1 MNKARK
7 IVSVLLSALMLTSSA
22 ATAITANASTGGT
35 LCDKYATN
43 PGGNVGKQGSITID
57 GNMSDWSS
65 DMLIAQGAAW
75 DVANH
80 YKGGHENCVLD
91 TYALFA
97 SWDSSNLYVAWQMV
111 NTTDTWAREGDGPL
125 SDGGRVL
132 DVPLILALS
141 VDPSSTS
148 MSNKNTSGGP
158 IWGQK
163 MGLEFDTHVDHLL
176 YMSGKPGLGQPAM
189 FTAVDAQGNTNY
201 TDGCK
206 QFKSAGIEYK
216 MAEGNICDSI
226 WGLNF
231 SEDPSDVY
239 DSSADW
245 VDYKTYKGSS
255 ATHNTKYD
263 SFYEIKIPLSVLG
276 IDASYLTQN
285 GIGAMVVAT
294 RGESAL
300 DCIPFDDTMLDNV
313 SGDYSNDPSTSAEKD
328 DIDTI
333 TSSFAMIGKGGP
345 IIPTQP
351 VTQPITTQPVIQPVT
366 TQPVTV
372 ADPMVVATSNLFPQK
387 KVEMDDTFTV
397 TYDLQSAM
405 KLANGQWTL
414 TYDTEY
420 LSFDPD
426 KNADLMPYINS
437 GDMTNTT
444 TGKIYGA
451 FSNVDLYDFS
461 TQQPFVEVTFDIN
474 KTIDKT
480 VYVDLQ
486 VEELSVGYVSNGNT
500 VYKNAVKNSAVV
512 DLSNVSGFTG
522 SSFTYNTAI
531 DYYQVADTL
540 TVKANSNLDCMTAV
554 SNELDENA
562 GTVTVTYKLKS
573 TMNLVNGDWVL
584 SYDANKLQFVKSEN
598 LDAAGKKLNIMPNV
612 TGATINPAYSSN
624 SIRGTF
630 SNLSMYNFTTEK
642 DFVTV
647 TFKVI
652 GKGTANVNL
661 NVTDMSVGYIDS
673 ASGETVPAQIVKAG
687 NEINVTSIKGF
698 ENQALTG
705 EITFVKSAAPEI
717 LYGDVDGNG
726 VVDIDDA
733 TAVQFHLAKVKTLDT
748 DALTRAEVDH
758 SGVVDVDDVTR
769 IQFFLAKVI
778 TSFE

>member
-1 MNKARK
+1 MKKARK

-22 ATAITANASTGGT
+22 ATAITANASTDGT

-43 PGGNVGKQGSITID
+43 PGGKVGKQGSITID

-97 SWDSSNLYVAWQMV
+97 SWDNSNLYVAWQLV

-148 MSNKNTSGGP
+148 MSNKNTSGNP

-163 MGLEFDTHVDHLL
+163 MGLKFDTHVDHLF

-201 TDGCK
+201 EEGCHQYK
-206 QFKSAGIEYK
+206 AAGIEYK

-231 SEDPSDVY
+231 SEDTADVY

-245 VDYKTYKGSS
+245 VDYKTFKGSS

-263 SFYEIKIPLSVLG
+263 SFYEMKIPLSLLG
-276 IDASYLTQN
+276 IDASYLTTN
-285 GIGAMVVAT
+285 GIGAMLVAT

-313 SGDYSNDPSTSAEKD
+313 TGDYSNDPSTSAEKD

-333 TSSFAMIGKGGP
+333 TSSFAMIGKGGQV
-345 IIPTQP
+345 IPTQP
-351 VTQPITTQPVIQPVT
+351 TTKPTEPTTKPTQPTTQPA
-366 TQPVTV
+366 V
-372 ADPMVVATSNLFPQK
+372 AYPMVVATSNLFPEK

-397 TYDLQSAM
+397 TYDLKSAM

-414 TYDTEY
+414 SYDTEY

-426 KNADLMPYINS
+426 KNADLMPFINS
-437 GDMTNTT
+437 GDMVNTT

-451 FSNVDLYDFS
+451 FSDLDLYDFS
-461 TQQPFVEVTFDIN
+461 ASQPFVEVTFDVK
-474 KTIDKT
+474 KTIDKA

-486 VEELSVGYVSNGNT
+486 VEELSVGYVSNGQT
-500 VYKNAVKNSAVV
+500 TFKNAVKNSAVV
-512 DLSNVSGFTG
+512 NLSNVSGFTG
-522 SSFTYNTAI
+522 SSLSYNTSI
-531 DYYQVADTL
+531 DYYQVSDTL
-540 TVKANSNLDCMTAV
+540 TVKAKSNLDCLTPV
-554 SNELDENA
+554 SQEFDKDA

-573 TMNLVNGDWVL
+573 TMNLVNGNWFL
-584 SYDANKLQFVKSEN
+584 TYDSSKLQFDKKDNVN
-598 LDAAGKKLNIMPNV
+598 AAGTGYTIMPNV
-612 TGATINPAYSSN
+612 NGAIINPSN
-624 SIRGTF
+624 STNTIGGIF
-630 SNLSMYNFTTEK
+630 SNLATYDFTTEK

-647 TFKVI
+647 TFKAI
-652 GKGTANVNL
+652 GKGVANVNL
-661 NVTDMSVGYIDS
+661 EVKDMSVGYIN
-673 ASGETVPAQIVKAG
+673 ASNNETVSAPIVKDG
-687 NEINVTSIKGF
+687 NEVNVTSVKGF
-698 ENQALTG
+698 EKQALTG
-705 EITFVKSAAPEI
+705 KITFTKSDAPAF
-717 LYGDVDGNG
+717 LLGDVDGNG
-726 VVDIDDA
+726 SIDISDA
-733 TAVQFHLAKVKTLDT
+733 TAIQFHLSKATTLDS
-748 DALTRAEVDH
+748 AAIKRA
-758 SGVVDVDDVTR
+758 DVDGNGNVDINDVTR
-769 IQFFLAKVI
+769 IQFYLAKSI
-778 TSFE
+778 TSF